1 MEYYMSDYEAILSL
15 LVYVFSIVIG
25 LVLILITSLY
35 SGILL
40 DEEIPTIAMMK
51 SMGFANERIRT
62 WQLMRMGILLLIS
75 IILGNVLVNT
85 VAQFVLGQCCR
96 ILGLTGFVFVV
107 EPVTTYVLVPVL
119 ICGVVLVTLLTRL
132 RKIKSIELWK
142 IREE

>member
-1 MEYYMSDYEAILSL
+1 
-15 LVYVFSIVIG
+15 
-25 LVLILITSLY
+25 
-35 SGILL
+35 
-40 DEEIPTIAMMK
+40 
-51 SMGFANERIRT
+51 
-62 WQLMRMGILLLIS
+62 MRMGILLLIS